1 MYAPLSD
8 ALNYGLECLS
18 EIHVEGLPEFK
29 DHIVFVPSD
38 KDATSDRDLEGSLF
52 EPEVVLMRFT
62 TACDLLK
69 IKVTRSLSVSWFVS
83 KIPRTTPERHPQA
96 DPTYRIGWKDIL
108 SPVEVKQY
116 SSRKWPILEI
126 FVNGAASITKKDA
139 DEELATPRNLDPET
153 SSCISESRTRKIPTL
168 VYGHVTENRTV
179 VASKSGRSNKRSVT
193 DAEIS
198 SETSIANKRQNRGPS
213 RPHSDQT
220 ETYAG
225 EKLSSSYSI
234 SHTLNLLFQGK
245 SPDACVGFKEF
256 TQPAR

>member
-8 ALNYGLECLS
+8 ALNYGLERLS
-18 EIHVEGLPEFK
+18 EIDVDGLPEFK

-38 KDATSDRDLEGSLF
+38 KDVTTDRDLEGSLF
-52 EPEVVLMRFT
+52 EPEVALMRFT

-69 IKVTRSLSVSWFVS
+69 IKVTRSLSVSRFVS
-83 KIPRTTPERHPQA
+83 KIPKTTPERHPQA

-108 SPVEVKQY
+108 SPVEVKQNW
-116 SSRKWPILEI
+116 SRKWPILET
-126 FVNGAASITKKDA
+126 FANDAASIAKKDA
-139 DEELATPRNLDPET
+139 DGELGTSRNPDSGT
-153 SSCISESRTRKIPTL
+153 SSTSKIPTL
-168 VYGHVTENRTV
+168 FYGHVTENRTV
-179 VASKSGRSNKRSVT
+179 VASKSGRSNKRSAT

-198 SETSIANKRQNRGPS
+198 SGTPSTANKRQNRGPS

-245 SPDACVGFKEF
+245 SKDACVEFKEF